1 MAFFKVSKMKSTGK
15 YYPTAVLVDEPM
27 ETDELAEQIAEISTV
42 SKADVV
48 AVLASLPSVMSRG
61 MNSGRSVHLQDLG
74 FFRYTIDARKG
85 GRDTEKEVVPDD
97 VERTRIR
104 FTPETRFSSGRVAT
118 RTLTPDSVR
127 WVKWKGSTTDESGNT
142 GGSGNE
148 GSGSDGD
155 QEENPLG

>member
-1 MAFFKVSKMKSTGK
+1 MAFFKVTKMKSTGK
-15 YYPTAVLVDEPM
+15 YYPTAVLVDKPI

-42 SKADVV
+42 SKADIV
-48 AVLASLPSVMSRG
+48 AVLASLPGVMSRG

-104 FTPETRFSSGRVAT
+104 FTPETHFSTGRVAT
-118 RTLTPDSVR
+118 RALTPESVR
-127 WVKWKGSTTDESGNT
+127 WVKWGGETTDSGSDTT
-142 GGSGNE
+142 GGSGT
-148 GSGSDGD
+148 GGG
-155 QEENPLG
+155 QEENPMG

>member
-1 MAFFKVSKMKSTGK
+1 MAFFKVTKMKSTGK
-15 YYPTAVLVDEPM
+15 YYPTAVLVDIPM

-42 SKADVV
+42 SKADIV
-48 AVLASLPSVMSRG
+48 AVLASLPGVMSRG

-104 FTPETRFSSGRVAT
+104 FTPETHFSTGRVAT
-118 RTLTPDSVR
+118 RALTPESVR
-127 WVKWKGSTTDESGNT
+127 WVKWKGEATD
-142 GGSGNE
+142 
-148 GSGSDGD
+148 GSGSTGGTGSDGGSD
-155 QEENPLG
+155 GNQDENPLG